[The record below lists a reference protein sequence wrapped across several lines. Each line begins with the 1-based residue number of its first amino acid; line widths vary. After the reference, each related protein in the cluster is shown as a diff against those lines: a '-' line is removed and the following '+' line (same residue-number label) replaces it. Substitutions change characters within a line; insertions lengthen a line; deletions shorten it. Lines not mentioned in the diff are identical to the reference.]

1 MSRENLPCM
10 PSLRAPGRE
19 AYRLRFFAR
28 GVGLD
33 MKKPNIKTDLPGPK
47 ARELLA
53 RDALV
58 VSPSYPR
65 DYPFVM
71 SHGKGAEIWD
81 VDGNR
86 FLDFAAGIAVCSTGH
101 SHPAVVQA
109 IKEAADRFLHIS
121 SDYWHEG
128 QVRLAERINELSPM
142 KEPTMSF
149 FAQSGTES
157 VEAALKLARYT
168 TGRGRFIGFLGGF
181 HGRTMG
187 SLSFTSS
194 KYTQQKGFFPTM
206 PGVTHVPYPNNYRPL
221 FAGRDQGHAVLR
233 YIEEVLF
240 ATNVPANEVAAIL
253 IEPIQGEGGYLVP
266 PDGFLEGLRALCDRH
281 GILLIFDEVQ
291 SGIGRTGKMFASE
304 HWDVVPDII
313 TLAKGLGSGM
323 PIGMVV
329 AKRSIMQKWSRGA
342 HGNTFGGNPLCCAA
356 ALATLDLVERE
367 YRANAAKVGHYF
379 IKKLLGLADKY
390 SVIGEVRGRGLMLG
404 MELVTDKA
412 SKNPAKKL
420 CDALITRA
428 YHNGLILLSCGQ
440 STVRF
445 MPPLVIDE
453 ADVDEATAL
462 LDVSVAETLASERVS

>member
-1 MSRENLPCM
+1 
-10 PSLRAPGRE
+10 
-19 AYRLRFFAR
+19 
-28 GVGLD
+28 

-47 ARELLA
+47 ARALLA

-71 SHGKGAEIWD
+71 SHGKGAEVWD

-109 IKEAADRFLHIS
+109 IKDAADKFLHIS

-128 QVRLAERINELSPM
+128 QVRLAERLNELSPM
-142 KEPTMSF
+142 KEPAMCF

-157 VEAALKLARYT
+157 VEAALKLARHT

-221 FAGRDQGHAVLR
+221 FAGADQGHAVLR

-240 ATNVPANEVAAIL
+240 VHNVPASEVAAIL

-266 PDGFLEGLRALCDRH
+266 PDGFLAGLRELCDRH

-291 SGIGRTGKMFASE
+291 SGIGRTGKMFAAQ
-304 HWDVVPDII
+304 HWDVAPDIM
-313 TLAKGLGSGM
+313 TLAKGLGSGL

-329 AKRSIMQKWSRGA
+329 AKRSVMQKWTRGA

-356 ALATLDLVERE
+356 ALATIDLVERE
-367 YRANAAKVGHYF
+367 YLANAATVGRYF
-379 IKKLLGLADKY
+379 IEQLHGFAEKY
-390 SVIGEVRGRGLMLG
+390 SVVGEVRGKGLMIG
-404 MELVTDKA
+404 MELVVDRT
-412 SKNPAKKL
+412 SKTPARKL

-453 ADVDEATAL
+453 ADVDEALAL
-462 LDVSVAETLASERVS
+462 LEQSLAEVLADGPIH